1 MKLGNGE
8 GRSQNPLWRI
18 CRHLGSFTVGG
29 SPKELVEL
37 GDEQLVSSGQV
48 VPEDEDHEQ
57 GHDGH
62 QLFRTGGAVGQ
73 SIT

>member
-18 CRHLGSFTVGG
+18 CRHLGGFTVGG

-48 VPEDEDHEQ
+48 VPKDEDHEQ

-62 QLFRTGGAVGQ
+62 QFFRTGGAVGQ